1 MSTVMVVR
9 QVRSACSQNQLVASI
24 LLGISTLL
32 SGCSQGGTK
41 DYESVDTAQQAIV
54 QQQVAS
60 VVVPTGVNYAQ
71 VAVAAASSLTVSD
84 RVQLLGSTSGTYAAS
99 SKSAITIVKL
109 SRCHPLA

>member
-71 VAVAAASSLTVSD
+71 VAVAAASSLTGVAPRQRTVD
-84 RVQLLGSTSGTYAAS
+84 LSGHAAS
-99 SKSAITIVKL
+99 GSLLFAS
-109 SRCHPLA
+109 